1 VTILLKLNNVSLEDF
16 WVTFLAVVTTT
27 TNNVEIVGM
36 TLIKQITVVE
46 TVFPLIVATMPIT
59 ITTITVDMETVIT
72 TILETMESE
81 VIYIF
86 TCGNT

>member
-1 VTILLKLNNVSLEDF
+1 M
-16 WVTFLAVVTTT
+16 TFLAVVTTT